1 MNNTYNGSAL
11 VGSLMECRIT
21 EKTTLEITIN
31 GEKQEPITVSEKQ
44 IDIKYKRTFNKELII
59 SLFLQHRITMEQW
72 ELIQAVI
79 IEAD

>member
-1 MNNTYNGSAL
+1 MNNTYNGIAL

-44 IDIKYKRTFNKELII
+44 IDINYKRTFNKELII

>member
-1 MNNTYNGSAL
+1 MNNTYNGIAL

-44 IDIKYKRTFNKELII
+44 IDINYKRTFNKELIT
-59 SLFLQHRITMEQW
+59 SLFLQHRAMME
-72 ELIQAVI
+72 
-79 IEAD
+79 

>member
-1 MNNTYNGSAL
+1 MIKYNLFEQIAHIPLFFQHNTYNGIAL

-44 IDIKYKRTFNKELII
+44 IDINYKRTFNYEDFSWAK
-59 SLFLQHRITMEQW
+59 
-72 ELIQAVI
+72 
-79 IEAD
+79 

>member
-1 MNNTYNGSAL
+1 
-11 VGSLMECRIT
+11 MECRIT

-31 GEKQEPITVSEKQ
+31 GEKQESITVSKKQ

-72 ELIQAVI
+72 ELTQLKI

>member
-1 MNNTYNGSAL
+1 MNNTYNGITL
-11 VGSLMECRIT
+11 VGSLMACRIT

-72 ELIQAVI
+72 ELTQLKI

>member
-1 MNNTYNGSAL
+1 MNNTYNGITL

-31 GEKQEPITVSEKQ
+31 GEKQESITVSKKQ

>member
-1 MNNTYNGSAL
+1 
-11 VGSLMECRIT
+11 MEHSIT

-31 GEKQEPITVSEKQ
+31 GEKQESITVSKKQ

-72 ELIQAVI
+72 ELTQLKI

>member
-1 MNNTYNGSAL
+1 MNNTYNGIAL

-44 IDIKYKRTFNKELII
+44 IDINYERTLNYEDF
-59 SLFLQHRITMEQW
+59 SWVQ
-72 ELIQAVI
+72 
-79 IEAD
+79 

>member
-1 MNNTYNGSAL
+1 
-11 VGSLMECRIT
+11 MECRIT

-31 GEKQEPITVSEKQ
+31 GEKQESITVSKKQ

-72 ELIQAVI
+72 KLTQLKI